1 MNKLIFIVDDEKAIS
16 RLLSYWVKDKWKY
29 EAEVFDNSEDALR
42 KLHLKPDLILLDI
55 MLPGLDGLAT
65 LKRIKQYDENL
76 PVIILSAQGSVEVA
90 VEALRFGAY
99 DYFPKP
105 IDTQRLEPAIKNAIK
120 QYDLTRELENLK
132 DDVQREYSFS

>member
-16 RLLSYWVKDKWKY
+16 RLLTYWVKDKWKY

-65 LKRIKQYDENL
+65 LKKLNNMMRTYPL
-76 PVIILSAQGSVEVA
+76 
-90 VEALRFGAY
+90 
-99 DYFPKP
+99 
-105 IDTQRLEPAIKNAIK
+105 
-120 QYDLTRELENLK
+120 
-132 DDVQREYSFS
+132 